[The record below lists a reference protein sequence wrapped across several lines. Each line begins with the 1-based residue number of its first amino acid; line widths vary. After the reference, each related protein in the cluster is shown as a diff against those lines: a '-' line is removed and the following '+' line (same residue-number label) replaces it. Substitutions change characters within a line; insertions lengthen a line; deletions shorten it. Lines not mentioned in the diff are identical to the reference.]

1 MNREKLQ
8 SAKKLFFLALGVD
21 ILVTGLVVASDLWG
35 TGVLKDISIG
45 VSTAD
50 QATIGAFEFWER
62 FAYLMIPTTLGVG
75 LALVK
80 WLNTCYG
87 YAIQAI
93 GASGLKQQSW
103 TLGGWIIPFFNLFK
117 PYQVINEIYKVGDS
131 TYVKSDGWKRVGG
144 SGLLLTWWIFWAV
157 THLLGSLASKQLIKT
172 ALREDMTL
180 DQTIAA
186 IEFHAG
192 FCVVAIV
199 ISGFW
204 FIVANALTGR
214 LLGREVVATS
224 AENPTHMAD
233 ATQSSPNLLRPSLAP
248 VMFAST
254 EIPTKTDSNAVI
266 TRQAALQINTAAD
279 LPLINAAAATEEDYW
294 ATAMTELEGGQRRP
308 GVWAKAYADADGEE
322 TKAKVAYLKARVRQ
336 LVDAKTE
343 SQLRRQAD
351 ESLTSEEKKRPAP
364 ISHLSLVKALE
375 NAKKNLSENGWQV
388 NTIRPGCH
396 QVTKNSQTRYFYAD
410 QEFIRFADTAA

>member
-8 SAKKLFFLALGVD
+8 SAKKVFFPALGVD

-50 QATIGAFEFWER
+50 QATIGEFEFWER

-87 YAIQAI
+87 YATQAI

-117 PYQVINEIYKVGDS
+117 PYQVINEIYKAGDS
-131 TYVKSDGWKRVGG
+131 TYVASDGWKRVDG
-144 SGLLLTWWIFWAV
+144 SGLLLTWWMFWAV
-157 THLLGSLASKQLIKT
+157 THLLGWIASKQFIKT
-172 ALREDMTL
+172 AMREDMTL

-186 IEFHAG
+186 IQFHAG

-204 FIVANALTGR
+204 FIVANALTDR
-214 LLGREVVATS
+214 LLAREAVARSTES
-224 AENPTHMAD
+224 PMRMTD
-233 ATQSSPNLLRPSLAP
+233 SVQSSPNLSQAP
-248 VMFAST
+248 LEPAMFTGTAPT
-254 EIPTKTDSNAVI
+254 TKTESKRAM
-266 TRQAALQINTAAD
+266 THQAAPQINTTTD
-279 LPLINAAAATEEDYW
+279 TSPLNSIAPTEEDHW
-294 ATAMTELEGGQRRP
+294 ATAITELESGQRRP
-308 GVWAKAYADADGEE
+308 GLWAKAYAEADGDE
-322 TKAKVAYLKARVRQ
+322 TKTKVAYLKARVQQ
-336 LVDAKTE
+336 LVAAENTKQSDGLSRSTRPQQVARTARAPTVQSIANATRE
-343 SQLRRQAD
+343 LATNDYQ
-351 ESLTSEEKKRPAP
+351 TIVIRPA
-364 ISHLSLVKALE
+364 
-375 NAKKNLSENGWQV
+375 
-388 NTIRPGCH
+388 CY
-396 QVTKNSQTRYFYAD
+396 QVTKDTQTRYFYTD
-410 QEFIRFADTAA
+410 HEFIRFADALA